1 MVEVAQNSWSC
12 VLKKPFLC
20 SSISNLTASD
30 VCLSKEM
37 WLVFLFSQFLI
48 VWGFKINPKD
58 HAVVTLV
65 TGERFFI
72 SSFHFILTFSIR
84 SGYSAGAI
92 ALGQSLVD
100 VGSQLTRVVL
110 VTPEVEDS
118 NRQLMSKLWTVIE
131 IQPIACNHK
140 LDPSITSDQFDL
152 QGEQYLAGSN
162 LPLLLVVDIV
172 LFRNS
177 KVASHM
183 QQIRGLDFDSI
194 QACCLYG

>member
-1 MVEVAQNSWSC
+1 VSLKGNVAC
-12 VLKKPFLC
+12 FP
-20 SSISNLTASD
+20 
-30 VCLSKEM
+30 
-37 WLVFLFSQFLI
+37 LFSVLDCLGFQNQSQRPCCGNSSNWRKVFHFL
-48 VWGFKINPKD
+48 
-58 HAVVTLV
+58 L
-65 TGERFFI
+65 
-72 SSFHFILTFSIR
+72 SFHLTFSIR

-172 LFRNS
+172 FFRNS